1 MPFTTLAIRGARE
14 NNLRGVDLDLPL
26 GRRIA
31 VTGPS
36 GSGKSSL
43 AFDTIARE
51 GTRQFLEAMAL
62 SEPGAARSARARL
75 AALRR
80 SHVDSIEGLP
90 AVVSVRQEDVA
101 IGARST
107 LGTVAGVSPAL
118 RVLVAG
124 FGTLHCPR
132 CEEPQPTTTT
142 AQIAADLLRRRP
154 EQAVRV
160 LGSLPNSDRLRSEE
174 ISALAA
180 RGMVKLWAVLAQ
192 SSREVRLDDGE
203 LPAPGETLYGIADR
217 LVVRAE
223 QGSRLLEALELAAEI
238 GQGRI
243 AIAAP
248 DGLEHYATSRACA
261 RCATPLP
268 QRSPR
273 LLSTTASPGAC
284 EICKGIG
291 TVRPTGDFCEACS
304 GSGLSDLGRSIK
316 LLGHSM
322 SDLQQWEAAELR
334 KRLSELALP
343 DSAAVRELRA
353 EIDERLASLEALGLG
368 SLALGRRASTLSTGE
383 LQRARCACIFG
394 ARVHNALFVLD
405 EPSVGCHPADRDKLL
420 DSLDL
425 LESRGSS
432 TIVVEHDDVV
442 IESADLVV
450 ELGPGGGSHGG
461 RVIYSGPPSGRPR
474 LSAEAPPR
482 PQKDAATTTG
492 GPALRIIGARGH
504 CLRGVDAEFR
514 AGELSV
520 VCGVSGSGKSSLIF
534 GTLGAA
540 ARRALGGEATSA
552 EPLLPHDRIEG
563 LEAFDRRV
571 IVGPRLPGR
580 ATRSSPAT
588 LLGVAGELR
597 ELLAATTA
605 AKARGWNA
613 SHFTA
618 NRTGWRSR
626 DDAALLEGGRCEACA
641 GLGFRE
647 LDLELSQPM
656 VLSCSACDGTG
667 FAASTLEV
675 RWRGRNIAQWHQI
688 SLEEAASE
696 LASVP
701 KIAQA
706 LAPALEL
713 GLGYLR
719 LGERADGLSGGELRR
734 IQIAKVLGA
743 AVRGKRTLVLLDE
756 PTRGLHGAEVGLLL
770 RALRRLADRGDAV
783 IVVEHHLDVIRAAD
797 FVLEMG
803 PGGGA
808 AGGKVVAKGTPE
820 NLAAAPSATGR
831 ALRAARGGRPPRETH
846 ALPAAPIRVVGA
858 RTGCLRNVSFELP
871 RTGFHGIVGCAGS
884 GKSTLAFDVLAAEG
898 RRRFLSTLAFAER
911 RALER
916 IDPPQVDAVDG
927 LPATLALRDLPEDV
941 AWGEATGLLPALRQI
956 YGAFGAAVCPRCGI
970 EIRRREP
977 ADAANEALT
986 RYRSARARVLID
998 AEVSAASLPAQWL
1011 ARGYVR
1017 YLKDGQELRWD
1028 SAPQP
1033 AKPFEVIV
1041 DRLVLELDHRER
1053 IQEALEECS
1062 AVSGGR
1068 GTLQIL
1074 GGDGAELRIA
1084 FDRFGGCVQCG
1095 FRLPEPIRERDLEAD
1110 GKPPAPIQFRGRLW
1124 RGEKWTFGELRA
1136 IVTEH
1141 SAGGRAEQS
1150 ACAALAVRAD
1160 LASEFVDE
1168 SELLSARGTTPAR
1181 RAAWILQGA
1190 AQTPRGALVVVED
1203 PTRGL
1208 SEPSSRRLTQLLVK
1222 LGADR
1227 LIVAST
1233 NDPICKESVGVGIEL
1248 GPGAGRCGG
1257 EILRAIVG
1265 APAAASPSRK
1275 PRKHLVFVSS
1285 ERELPAEILDT
1296 APPSLPGGAAT
1307 VAHALEAVGPIG
1319 DLLSRT
1325 GAARLAGFTAERF
1338 DPLTSGSGSGRCGLC
1353 RGSGAVALD
1362 LDFLPGDVARC
1373 PACDGARFE
1382 PRTLAVTL
1390 YGRSIAGILDL
1401 EIGDARTHFAD
1412 HPRIV
1417 DSLSRAASLR
1427 LGHLRLGASLSH
1439 ISSSE
1444 RARLAGLRAAVTP
1457 AGSGPMIWI
1466 RALDGL
1472 FGPDRDAVLD
1482 GIEQIAKDTG
1492 RRCFVVDARE
1502 ACEPNAKPRATRR
1515 TKEQSA

>member
-1 MPFTTLAIRGARE
+1 MPLTTLAIRGARE

-62 SEPGAARSARARL
+62 SEPGAAKGARARL
-75 AALRR
+75 AALGRA
-80 SHVDSIEGLP
+80 HVDSIDGLP

-101 IGARST
+101 IGVRST
-107 LGTVAGVSPAL
+107 LGTVAGVTPAL

-132 CEEPQPTTTT
+132 CQEPQPTTTV

-174 ISALAA
+174 LAALAA

-203 LPAPGETLYGIADR
+203 LPAPGEALYGIADR

-223 QGSRLLEALELAAEI
+223 QGSRLLEALELAAEM

-273 LLSTTASPGAC
+273 LLSTTAAPGAC

-291 TVRPTGDFCEACS
+291 AAAPSGASCEACS
-304 GSGLSDLGRSIK
+304 GSGLSDLGRSIE

-334 KRLSELALP
+334 RRLTELALP

-353 EIDERLASLEALGLG
+353 EIDERLRALEALGLG
-368 SLALGRRASTLSTGE
+368 ALALGRRASTLSTGE

-405 EPSVGCHPADRDKLL
+405 EPSVGCHPTDRDKLL

-432 TIVVEHDDVV
+432 TIVVEHDDAV

-450 ELGPGGGSHGG
+450 ELGPGGGVHGG
-461 RVIYSGPPSGRPR
+461 NVVFAGPPAGRPR
-474 LSAEAPPR
+474 EAVETAPR
-482 PQKDAATTTG
+482 PQKEKAAKSAE
-492 GPALRIIGARGH
+492 PSLRIVGARGH

-540 ARRALGGEATSA
+540 ARRALGGESTSA

-580 ATRSSPAT
+580 AARSSPAT

-618 NRTGWRSR
+618 NRSGWRSR
-626 DDAALLEGGRCEACA
+626 DDAAVLEGGRCEACA

-656 VLSCSACDGTG
+656 VLTCSACEGTG

-688 SLEEAASE
+688 SLAEAARE

-706 LAPALEL
+706 LTPAVEL

-719 LGERADGLSGGELRR
+719 FGERADGLSGGELRR

-743 AVRGKRTLVLLDE
+743 AARGRRTLVLLDE
-756 PTRGLHGAEVGLLL
+756 PTRGLHGVEVRLLL
-770 RALRRLADRGDAV
+770 RALRKLTDRGDAV

-808 AGGKVVAKGTPE
+808 SGGQVVAKGTPE
-820 NLAAAPSATGR
+820 QLADAPSATGR
-831 ALRAARGGRPPRETH
+831 ALRAAREGRPPRETRT
-846 ALPAAPIRVVGA
+846 LPAAPIRVVGA
-858 RTGCLRNVSFELP
+858 RTGSLRNVSFELP
-871 RTGFHGIVGCAGS
+871 RSGFHAITGCAGS

-916 IDPPQVDAVDG
+916 IDPPQVDGMDG

-941 AWGEATGLLPALRQI
+941 AWGEATGLLPALRQL
-956 YGAFGAAVCPRCGI
+956 YVAFGAALCPRCAV

-977 ADAANEALT
+977 NEAVHEALE
-986 RYRSARARVLID
+986 RYRGARARVLID
-998 AEVSAASLPAQWL
+998 AEVSSATLPAQWL

-1017 YLKDGQELRWD
+1017 YLKDGKELRWD
-1028 SAPQP
+1028 AAPGP

-1041 DRLVLELDHRER
+1041 DRLILEPEHRDR

-1074 GGDGAELRIA
+1074 AADSTEPRIA

-1095 FRLPEPIRERDLEAD
+1095 FRLPKPICERDLEP
-1110 GKPPAPIQFRGRLW
+1110 GGRPAARIRFRGRLW
-1124 RGEKWTFGELRA
+1124 LEEKWTLGELLA
-1136 IVTEH
+1136 AVSEV
-1141 SAGGRAEQS
+1141 SGAGRAEHS
-1150 ACAALAVRAD
+1150 ACAALAARAK
-1160 LASEFVDE
+1160 LASEFVGE
-1168 SELLSARGTTPAR
+1168 SEMLAASGTTPAR
-1181 RAAWILQGA
+1181 RAAWIAQGA
-1190 AQTPRGALVVVED
+1190 AQAPSGALVVVED

-1208 SEPSSRRLTQLLVK
+1208 NEPTARRLTEVLANLA
-1222 LGADR
+1222 ADR
-1227 LIVAST
+1227 SIVAST
-1233 NDPICKESVGVGIEL
+1233 NDPICKAHARSGIEL
-1248 GPGAGRCGG
+1248 GPGAGRRGG
-1257 EILRAIVG
+1257 EIVG
-1265 APAAASPSRK
+1265 TFAGAAPPAAPSRK
-1275 PRKHLVFVSS
+1275 PREKLAFVAS
-1285 ERELPAEILDT
+1285 ERELPADVQVV
-1296 APPSLPGGAAT
+1296 APPSLPSGAAT
-1307 VAHALEAVGPIG
+1307 VAHALEVIGPIG
-1319 DLLSRT
+1319 ELLART
-1325 GAARLAGFTAERF
+1325 GAARLAGFTEERF
-1338 DPLTSGSGSGRCGLC
+1338 DPLTAGAGAGRCGLC
-1353 RGSGAVALD
+1353 RGTGVVALD
-1362 LDFLPGDVARC
+1362 LDFLPGDVACC

-1382 PRTLAVTL
+1382 PRTLSVTL
-1390 YGRSIAGILDL
+1390 YGRSVAGILEM
-1401 EIGDARTHFAD
+1401 EIGDAMSHFSD

-1417 DSLSRAASLR
+1417 GLLSRAASLR
-1427 LGHLRLGASLSH
+1427 LDHLRLGANLAR

-1444 RARLAGLRAAVTP
+1444 RARLAGLRAA
-1457 AGSGPMIWI
+1457 GSPTSRGPMIWL

-1472 FGPDRDAVLD
+1472 FGADRDAVLD
-1482 GIEQIAKDTG
+1482 GIEQIAKDTE
-1492 RRCFVVDARE
+1492 RRCYVVDARE
-1502 ACEPNAKPRATRR
+1502 ACERNAKPRAARR